1 MEVLSQDVKYA
12 LRTLRRDKAFAIF
25 AILIAGLGVG
35 ASCTVFSV
43 VNTLL
48 IHKLPFKDPDRLAW
62 VANNND
68 ETNDMSGK
76 TSQVDHFKDL
86 RDKTQ
91 SFSEMAAYFA
101 FYGVGDAKLI
111 EGGQPE
117 RLTSVPVSEN
127 FFPLLGVEPQL
138 GRQFSDDE
146 AKFNGPHAVMLS
158 DAIWRNKFGADP
170 HIVGRALD
178 FDGGQKTVVGILP
191 AWFDF
196 STIFTP
202 GSGVDMFE
210 CFPLTPETNKWG
222 NTLAIVG
229 RLKPGVTAQQAQA
242 EATVL
247 AKLQVQA
254 HIKDRNSFDPKV
266 SMLAKHVS
274 GRLRPALFV
283 LAAAV
288 GVVML
293 IVCANLS
300 NLLLARGTT
309 RQKEIAIRATLG
321 AGKMRLVRQMLTESL
336 ILSFCGAI
344 VGLILA
350 FIWNS
355 ACWLTSLRSV
365 FLCSAKY
372 AYRWHGASVYVA
384 RCGCDGIGLRAIAG
398 VAGARPAST

>member
-1 MEVLSQDVKYA
+1 M
-12 LRTLRRDKAFAIF
+12 
-25 AILIAGLGVG
+25 
-35 ASCTVFSV
+35 
-43 VNTLL
+43 
-48 IHKLPFKDPDRLAW
+48 
-62 VANNND
+62 
-68 ETNDMSGK
+68 
-76 TSQVDHFKDL
+76 
-86 RDKTQ
+86 
-91 SFSEMAAYFA
+91 
-101 FYGVGDAKLI
+101 
-111 EGGQPE
+111 
-117 RLTSVPVSEN
+117 SEN
-127 FFPLLGVEPQL
+127 FFPLLGVEPQF

-191 AWFDF
+191 ASFDF

-202 GSGVDMFE
+202 GSRVDIFE

-229 RLKPGVTAQQAQA
+229 RLKPGVTAQNAQA

-247 AKLQVQA
+247 AKLQSEA
-254 HIKDRNSFDPKV
+254 HKERNDFDPKV
-266 SMLAKHVS
+266 SMLAEHVS

-283 LAAAV
+283 LAASV

-293 IVCANLS
+293 IVCANFS

-321 AGKMRLVRQMLTESL
+321 AGKMRSIRQMLTESL

-344 VGLILA
+344 VGLIFA
-350 FIWNS
+350 FS
-355 ACWLTSLRSV
+355 GRAAGTSD
-365 FLCSAKY
+365 FHQHPA
-372 AYRWHGASVYVA
+372 A
-384 RCGCDGIGLRAIAG
+384 R
-398 VAGARPAST
+398 